1 MDIFGCLADRRVRSN
16 LSAARQEEIG
26 RDWKDPKCRMG
37 LQALRQAEAIGMCVF
52 WIGHMCAKRHL
63 GAKRCALRMKGRSW
77 RSARQES
84 LEHKRIEG
92 EGREPLLKQSL
103 KSCPPL
109 VHGENRASKNRF
121 GQAARE
127 DVMGEKQPGI
137 QCGYGWGRNSQ
148 VIEKN
153 GRSERIRTSD
163 PLVPNEV
170 RYQAALHSVLL
181 FYP

>member
-1 MDIFGCLADRRVRSN
+1 
-16 LSAARQEEIG
+16 
-26 RDWKDPKCRMG
+26 
-37 LQALRQAEAIGMCVF
+37 MCVF

-170 RYQAALHSVLL
+170 RYQAALHSDIWRGVPTAGEGPYSDAGRGGQGPRALRGADFPL
-181 FYP
+181 SCRLVFS